1 MNKVSG
7 TNQVSRIALT
17 LIAGAGLLASVG
29 CATKNNVRAQLT
41 PVVNKVNEL
50 DDITAKNTNDI
61 KNIDTRTQAGLNDV
75 NQKSAAA
82 DQKAL
87 AAGQQAD
94 QAQQTAT
101 GAAQRADLL
110 ANTVVN
116 LDNYKSISEAS
127 VHFAFDKAE
136 LSKKAKAA
144 LDEFAAQIPNAKGY
158 IVQLIGGTDSVG
170 DKAYNYDLSKRRAA
184 AVVQYLATNYNVPA
198 HKIYVIGLGEDKAAG
213 DNHDSKGRAENRRV
227 DLQLMSNVAGGPES
241 QGSMSQNMPQQHK

>member
-1 MNKVSG
+1 MK
-7 TNQVSRIALT
+7 NQVSRIAIA
-17 LIAGAGLLASVG
+17 LIAGAGMLASVG

-61 KNIDTRTQAGLNDV
+61 KDIDTRTQKGLSDV
-75 NQKSAAA
+75 NDKSAAA
-82 DQKAL
+82 DLKAL
-87 AAGQQAD
+87 AAGQTAD
-94 QAQQTAT
+94 QAQQTAN
-101 GAAQRADLL
+101 GASQRADAL

-127 VHFAFDKAE
+127 VHFAFDKAD

-158 IVQLIGGTDSVG
+158 IVELIGGTDSVG

-184 AVVQYLATNYNVPA
+184 AVVQYLAQNFNVPA
-198 HKIYVIGLGEDKAAG
+198 HKIYVIGLGKDKAAA
-213 DNHDSKGRAENRRV
+213 DNSSAKGRAENRRV

-241 QGSMSQNMPQQHK
+241 QGAMSQNMPQQHK

>member
-1 MNKVSG
+1 MIKVSG
-7 TNQVSRIALT
+7 NHVSRVALT

-87 AAGQQAD
+87 AAGQTAD

-101 GAAQRADLL
+101 SAAQRADLL

-144 LDEFAAQIPNAKGY
+144 LD
-158 IVQLIGGTDSVG
+158 
-170 DKAYNYDLSKRRAA
+170 
-184 AVVQYLATNYNVPA
+184 
-198 HKIYVIGLGEDKAAG
+198 
-213 DNHDSKGRAENRRV
+213 
-227 DLQLMSNVAGGPES
+227 
-241 QGSMSQNMPQQHK
+241 